1 MPTIA
6 ELKLQLDDAITLR
19 LISSAFT
26 EASAAGLQKIK
37 KQFETNKEFYD
48 EISHVYH
55 LVRVGGEKLQI
66 DPKHPLPPKKNI
78 SVAMT
83 SNQRFYGN
91 LNVNIM
97 RGFVEAVERDK
108 TDVMVIGMTG
118 IDFMKG
124 SGFLRP
130 YQTMQFAKDNPTTEE
145 IKSFLDKTTEYES
158 IFIYFPKFVSLVTQ
172 SVGVIDI
179 TQYINTGDPTPE
191 EEIHILFEPEYS
203 LILEFFRRQI
213 RNLLLMHV
221 LLEASLSRTSARLLT
236 MSSAEDRA
244 REMMKTTQSQLRKI
258 QLSINNARLL
268 ETFAGISKW
277 KKKKKEIEIKLGE
290 GKRSLQKQRESD
302 HGTGEIT
309 VGVGEPF
316 AVQTEKDN

>member
-6 ELKLQLDDAITLR
+6 ELKGQLDDALTLR

-26 EASAAGLQKIK
+26 EASAASLQKIK
-37 KQFETNKEFYD
+37 KQFETNRQFYD

-55 LVRVGGEKLQI
+55 LVRSGGEKL
-66 DPKHPLPPKKNI
+66 KLAKNTPPPVLKNV

-97 RGFVEAVERDK
+97 RGFLEAVEKDD
-108 TDVMVIGMTG
+108 TDVLVLGITG
-118 IDFMKG
+118 IDFMRS
-124 SGFLRP
+124 SGFKRP
-130 YQTMQFAKDNPTTEE
+130 YKTLQFEKDILTTDD
-145 IKSFLDKTTEYES
+145 IKKFLDATNEYES

-172 SVGVIDI
+172 TVGVIDI
-179 TQYINTGDPTPE
+179 TQAINPTDPTPE

-203 LILEFFRRQI
+203 LIVDFFRRQI
-213 RNLLLMHV
+213 RSLLLMHV

-236 MSSAEDRA
+236 MSSAEERA
-244 REMMKTTQSQLRKI
+244 TEMMKVTKSQLRKI

-277 KKKKKEIEIKLGE
+277 KKKKKDLSIQLPE
-290 GKRSLQKQRESD
+290 
-302 HGTGEIT
+302 
-309 VGVGEPF
+309 
-316 AVQTEKDN
+316 

>member
-6 ELKLQLDDAITLR
+6 DLKLQLEDAITLR

-37 KQFETNKEFYD
+37 KEFETNKEFYD

-55 LVRVGGEKLQI
+55 LVRLGAEKLKL
-66 DPKHPLPPKKNI
+66 DPKNPPPVKKNI

-97 RGFVEAVERDK
+97 RGFVDAVERDK
-108 TDVMVIGMTG
+108 TDVMVIGVTG

-124 SGFLRP
+124 SGFIRP
-130 YQTMQFAKDNPTTEE
+130 YQTIQFEKDSPTTDE
-145 IKSFLDKTTEYES
+145 IKAFLDKTTEYES

-172 SVGVIDI
+172 TVGVIDI
-179 TQYINTGDPTPE
+179 TQYINTSDPTPE

-203 LILEFFRRQI
+203 MILEFFRRQV

-221 LLEASLSRTSARLLT
+221 LLEASLARTSARLLT
-236 MSSAEDRA
+236 MSSAEERA
-244 REMMKTTQSQLRKI
+244 NDMMKATQSQLRKI

-277 KKKKKEIEIKLGE
+277 KKKKKDVEIQLGKPYKVE
-290 GKRSLQKQRESD
+290 
-302 HGTGEIT
+302 T
-309 VGVGEPF
+309 VDTLEVI
-316 AVQTEKDN
+316 

>member
-6 ELKLQLDDAITLR
+6 DLKLQLDDAFTLK

-37 KQFETNKEFYD
+37 KQFETNRAFYD

-55 LVRVGGEKLQI
+55 LVRASGERLALERKIKL
-66 DPKHPLPPKKNI
+66 PEKKTI

-97 RGFVEAVERDK
+97 RGFQEAVEK
-108 TDVMVIGMTG
+108 GTTDVMVIGLTG
-118 IDFMKG
+118 IDFIKG
-124 SGFLRP
+124 AGFIRP
-130 YQTMQFAKDNPTTEE
+130 YQTMMWEKDAPSTDEL
-145 IKSFLDKTTEYES
+145 KAFLDKTTEYDT
-158 IFIYFPKFVSLVTQ
+158 ILIYYPKFVSLVTQ
-172 SVGVIDI
+172 TVGVLDI
-179 TQYINTGDPTPE
+179 TQAVNPADPTPE
-191 EEIHILFEPEYS
+191 EEIHILFEPEYVQ
-203 LILEFFRRQI
+203 ILEFFKRQI
-213 RNLLLMHV
+213 RSLLLMHI

-236 MSSAEDRA
+236 MSSAEERA
-244 REMMKTTQSQLRKI
+244 EEMMKTTKSQLRKI

-277 KKKKKEIEIKLGE
+277 KKKKKNIEIQLGAA
-290 GKRSLQKQRESD
+290 KKVAARTRL
-302 HGTGEIT
+302 
-309 VGVGEPF
+309 
-316 AVQTEKDN
+316 

>member
-6 ELKLQLDDAITLR
+6 DLKLQLDDALTLS

-37 KQFETNKEFYD
+37 KQFETNRAFYD

-55 LVRVGGEKLQI
+55 LVRASGEKMALERKNGV
-66 DPKHPLPPKKNI
+66 PEKKTI

-97 RGFVEAVERDK
+97 RGFLEAMEK
-108 TDVMVIGMTG
+108 ENSAVMVIGLTG
-118 IDFMKG
+118 IDFMKS
-124 SGFLRP
+124 SGFVRS
-130 YQTMQFAKDNPTTEE
+130 YETMMFAKDSPTTDEL
-145 IKSFLDKTTEYES
+145 KSFLDKTTEYDS
-158 IFIYFPKFVSLVTQ
+158 IFIYYPKFVSLVTQ
-172 SVGVIDI
+172 TVGILDI
-179 TQYINTGDPTPE
+179 TQAIAPTDPTPE

-203 LILEFFRRQI
+203 KILEFFKRQI
-213 RNLLLMHV
+213 RNLLLMHI

-236 MSSAEDRA
+236 MSSAEERA
-244 REMMKTTQSQLRKI
+244 NDMMKSTKSQLRKI

-277 KKKKKEIEIKLGE
+277 KKKKKLNDIVLGSP
-290 GKRSLQKQRESD
+290 KKSTRHLS
-302 HGTGEIT
+302 
-309 VGVGEPF
+309 
-316 AVQTEKDN
+316 